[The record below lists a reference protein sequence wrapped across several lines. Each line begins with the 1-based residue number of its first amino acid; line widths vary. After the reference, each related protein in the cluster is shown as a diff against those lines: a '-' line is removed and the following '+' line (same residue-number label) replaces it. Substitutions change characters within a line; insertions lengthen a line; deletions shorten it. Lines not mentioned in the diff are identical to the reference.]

1 MRKIDGSEWRNL
13 LPFLYKNREFSMF
26 IIGDIENT
34 SPDSDNMEI
43 YLDGDFDSPRG
54 ILLRYYKFLILSDG
68 AGMNFREAAGVVRRY
83 EQAMMLSGTIS
94 GIDRI
99 SPYLQE
105 IREEEETLRFAV
117 LREPNLNAAGFEVR
131 RATTEDAEKLL
142 AFLFLI
148 EEFHATDEESF
159 MATLKDGSTRRYI
172 IEDQGEIL
180 ATAAST
186 SESSDMAMI
195 IGVAT
200 GKDFRGRGLASA
212 VVSKLCE
219 DLLAEGRTPCL
230 LYDNPEAGRI
240 YNRLG
245 FREIGK
251 LKTLRFKKR

>member
-1 MRKIDGSEWRNL
+1 MRRIDGSDWKHL
-13 LPFLYKNREFSMF
+13 LPFLYRNREFNMF

-68 AGMNFREAAGVVRRY
+68 AGMNFEQAAEVVKRF

-94 GIDRI
+94 GIDRM
-99 SPYLQE
+99 SPYLQD
-105 IREEEETLRFAV
+105 IREEEETLHFAV
-117 LREPNLNAAGFEVR
+117 LREPNLDAARFEVR

-142 AFLFLI
+142 VFLFSI
-148 EEFHATDEESF
+148 EEFQATDEESF

-172 IEDQGEIL
+172 IEDQGKIL

-200 GKDFRGRGLASA
+200 GKDFRGQGLASA
-212 VVSKLCE
+212 VVSRLCE

-251 LKTLRFKKR
+251 LKTLRFRKR

>member
-1 MRKIDGSEWRNL
+1 MRRIDGSDWKHL
-13 LPFLYKNREFSMF
+13 LPFLYRNREFNMF

-54 ILLRYYKFLILSDG
+54 ILLQYYKFLILSDG
-68 AGMNFREAAGVVRRY
+68 AGMNFEQAAEVVKRF

-94 GIDRI
+94 GIDRM
-99 SPYLQE
+99 SPYLQD
-105 IREEEETLRFAV
+105 IREEEETLHFAV
-117 LREPNLNAAGFEVR
+117 LREPNLDAARFEVR

-142 AFLFLI
+142 AFLFSI

-172 IEDQGEIL
+172 IEDQGKIL

-200 GKDFRGRGLASA
+200 GKDFRGQGLASA
-212 VVSKLCE
+212 VVSRLCE

-251 LKTLRFKKR
+251 LKTLRFRKR

>member
-1 MRKIDGSEWRNL
+1 MRRIDGSEWKNL
-13 LPFLYKNREFSMF
+13 LPFLYRNREFNMF

-34 SPDSDNMEI
+34 SSDSDNLEI
-43 YLDGDFDSPRG
+43 FLDGDFDSPRG

-68 AGMNFREAAGVVRRY
+68 AGMNFEQAAEVVRRF

-99 SPYLQE
+99 TPYLQD
-105 IREEEETLRFAV
+105 IREEEETLHFAV
-117 LREPNLNAAGFEVR
+117 LREPNLDAARFEVR

-142 AFLFLI
+142 VFLFSI

-172 IEDQGEIL
+172 IEDQGKIL

-212 VVSKLCE
+212 VVSRLCE

-251 LKTLRFKKR
+251 LKTLRFRKR

>member
-1 MRKIDGSEWRNL
+1 MRRIDGSDWKHL
-13 LPFLYKNREFSMF
+13 LPFLYRNREFNMF

-54 ILLRYYKFLILSDG
+54 ILLQYYKFLILSDG
-68 AGMNFREAAGVVRRY
+68 AGMNFEQAAEVVKRF

-94 GIDRI
+94 GIDRM
-99 SPYLQE
+99 SPYLQD
-105 IREEEETLRFAV
+105 IREEEETLHFAV
-117 LREPNLNAAGFEVR
+117 LREPNLDAARFEVR

-142 AFLFLI
+142 VFLFSI

-172 IEDQGEIL
+172 IEDQGKIL

-200 GKDFRGRGLASA
+200 GKDFRGQGLASA
-212 VVSKLCE
+212 VVSRLCE

-251 LKTLRFKKR
+251 LKTLRFRKR

>member
-1 MRKIDGSEWRNL
+1 MRRIDGSDWKHL
-13 LPFLYKNREFSMF
+13 LPFLYRNREFNMF

-68 AGMNFREAAGVVRRY
+68 AGMNFEQAAEVVKRF

-94 GIDRI
+94 GIDRM
-99 SPYLQE
+99 SPYLQD
-105 IREEEETLRFAV
+105 IREEEETLHFAV
-117 LREPNLNAAGFEVR
+117 LREPNLDAARFEVR

-142 AFLFLI
+142 AFLSSI
-148 EEFHATDEESF
+148 KEFHATDEESF
-159 MATLKDGSTRRYI
+159 MATLKEGSTRRYI
-172 IEDQGEIL
+172 IEGQGKIL

-200 GKDFRGRGLASA
+200 GKDFRGQGLASA
-212 VVSKLCE
+212 VVSRLCE

-251 LKTLRFKKR
+251 LKTLRFRKR